1 MGILLTQRDG
11 AIIGNIAKILGFLMN
26 GIYELLSSIG
36 IVNIGLCII
45 LFTIIIYTLML
56 PMMVKQQ
63 KTTRIMSV
71 MNPEIQ
77 AIQKKYEN
85 KKDQASMYK
94 MQEETK
100 LVYEKYGTSPTGGC
114 LGSLIQLPVLF
125 ALWPVVQN
133 IPAYVQGVKEAYM
146 PLVEGIKA
154 TDGFQKIMEK
164 IGSASPILINP
175 DKFDYAKSNTL
186 VDVLYKFQDSTW
198 DTLADKFPDLE
209 NLVYSTKEAVSEM
222 NLFFGINIA
231 ETPMS
236 MFKSSIATGMIGMA
250 IVAVAIPLLAG
261 GSQWLSAK
269 IAQKST
275 ATNNKNDKDNPMMQQ
290 MNMMLK
296 IMPLMSVFMCF
307 SMPAG
312 LGIYW
317 ITSAVVRT
325 VQQVS
330 INKYLNKQSIDDI
343 VKKNVEK
350 AAKKRKNK
358 DSVSSKLVTEMAQ
371 KNTRN
376 IEEPKRKTTSN
387 NNVESYKPNAKPGS
401 LASKANMV
409 SDFNNRNR

>member
-1 MGILLTQRDG
+1 M
-11 AIIGNIAKILGFLMN
+11 
-26 GIYELLSSIG
+26 
-36 IVNIGLCII
+36 
-45 LFTIIIYTLML
+45 
-56 PMMVKQQ
+56 
-63 KTTRIMSV
+63 
-71 MNPEIQ
+71 
-77 AIQKKYEN
+77 
-85 KKDQASMYK
+85 
-94 MQEETK
+94 
-100 LVYEKYGTSPTGGC
+100 
-114 LGSLIQLPVLF
+114 
-125 ALWPVVQN
+125 
-133 IPAYVQGVKEAYM
+133 
-146 PLVEGIKA
+146 
-154 TDGFQKIMEK
+154 
-164 IGSASPILINP
+164 
-175 DKFDYAKSNTL
+175 
-186 VDVLYKFQDSTW
+186 LYKFQDSTW
-198 DTLADKFPDLE
+198 DTLADKFPNLE

-222 NLFFGINIA
+222 NLFFGLNIA

-236 MFKSSIATGMIGMA
+236 MMKASIAAGAIGMA
-250 IVAVAIPLLAG
+250 IVAVLIPLLAG
-261 GSQWLSAK
+261 GTQYLSAW

-275 ATNNKNDKDNPMMQQ
+275 NTNNKNDKDNPMMQQ

-296 IMPLMSVFMCF
+296 IMPLMSVVMCF

-387 NNVESYKPNAKPGS
+387 NNVDSYKPNAKPGS